1 MYLESIEYFKVLTNA
16 SFLFYQNGHLKEEMS
31 QMFDGNKTNL
41 LQTSDDNHIL
51 SNVKRSTQVKD
62 VFEKLNSNNNTLSRG
77 EELQFEPC
85 SDWLI
90 SFWNRLLIFIF
101 YQVQNNISM

>member
-1 MYLESIEYFKVLTNA
+1 MP
-16 SFLFYQNGHLKEEMS
+16 
-31 QMFDGNKTNL
+31 QMFEGNKTDL
-41 LQTSDDNHIL
+41 LQPSDDNHMF
-51 SNVKRSTQVKD
+51 SNVKRSTQVND
-62 VFEKLNSNNNTLSRG
+62 VFGKLNSNDTTFSQA

-101 YQVQNNISM
+101 YQVQNILST